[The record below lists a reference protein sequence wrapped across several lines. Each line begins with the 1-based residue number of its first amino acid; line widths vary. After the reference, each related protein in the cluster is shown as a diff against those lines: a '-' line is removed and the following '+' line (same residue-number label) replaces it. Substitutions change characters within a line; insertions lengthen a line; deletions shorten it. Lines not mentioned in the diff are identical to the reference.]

1 MRKPPLRNAR
11 QNAAYPV
18 SLHGYYSARSDDG
31 SAILEGDES
40 FADLFAASLN
50 SPRKA
55 VARRDPELGDLV
67 QGEIVQIGA
76 EFAFLDIG
84 GKSEGV
90 IPANEFIDIGE
101 LQIGSTIEVM
111 VERQQR
117 AKLLSQEGARVLGD
131 WQAVVHPPRARQVE
145 ATRRARSK
153 RADDRLGPSDS

>member
-11 QNAAYPV
+11 QHAAYPV
-18 SLHGYYSARSDDG
+18 PQHGYYSARSDDG
-31 SAILEGDES
+31 SAVLEGGES

-84 GKSEGV
+84 GKSEAM
-90 IPANEFIDIGE
+90 ISLDELRNEAEARLRTLSAPPAAGGAPPASDGTAPAPQPIELPIDSE
-101 LQIGSTIEVM
+101 T
-111 VERQQR
+111 
-117 AKLLSQEGARVLGD
+117 
-131 WQAVVHPPRARQVE
+131 P
-145 ATRRARSK
+145 
-153 RADDRLGPSDS
+153 